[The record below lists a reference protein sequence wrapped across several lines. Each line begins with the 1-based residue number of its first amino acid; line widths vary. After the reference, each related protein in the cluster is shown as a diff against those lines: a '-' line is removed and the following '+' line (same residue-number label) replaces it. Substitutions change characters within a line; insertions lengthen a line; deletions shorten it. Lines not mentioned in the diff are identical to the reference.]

1 MMFIDTSSKGGY
13 GGFVPT
19 YGHGQAKKLAAGG
32 YGSEGFAGEPEVK
45 ILELSKYVIKF
56 VLLNTDLS
64 VANALRRIII
74 AEIPTMAIDLV
85 EVRENTSPLHDEFIA
100 HRIGLIPLTS
110 FDADKYSFSEQCQ
123 ACNGLK
129 CEKCQVHFRLEARCK
144 DQDMLEVTTKHITQV
159 SSRGDSSSVVPVV
172 YQDDHGNEEHPILI
186 MKLSK
191 NQILDMDLV
200 AKKGTAKMHAK
211 WSPVATCQMRKEPT
225 VEIDQDKINGGVA
238 GSLTVEKRKEF
249 VNTCPR
255 KVYRFNEL
263 RNAVEIED
271 ADKCILCIECVRFAQ
286 AEGLERAVKIGE
298 RDEKFVFT
306 VESTG
311 VMPPEVI
318 VMKALAILKD
328 KLQELS
334 ESMRKENEKSVY

>member
-1 MMFIDTSSKGGY
+1 
-13 GGFVPT
+13 
-19 YGHGQAKKLAAGG
+19 
-32 YGSEGFAGEPEVK
+32 
-45 ILELSKYVIKF
+45 
-56 VLLNTDLS
+56 
-64 VANALRRIII
+64 
-74 AEIPTMAIDLV
+74 
-85 EVRENTSPLHDEFIA
+85 
-100 HRIGLIPLTS
+100 
-110 FDADKYSFSEQCQ
+110 
-123 ACNGLK
+123 
-129 CEKCQVHFRLEARCK
+129 
-144 DQDMLEVTTKHITQV
+144 
-159 SSRGDSSSVVPVV
+159 
-172 YQDDHGNEEHPILI
+172 

>member
-1 MMFIDTSSKGGY
+1 
-13 GGFVPT
+13 
-19 YGHGQAKKLAAGG
+19 
-32 YGSEGFAGEPEVK
+32 
-45 ILELSKYVIKF
+45 
-56 VLLNTDLS
+56 
-64 VANALRRIII
+64 
-74 AEIPTMAIDLV
+74 
-85 EVRENTSPLHDEFIA
+85 
-100 HRIGLIPLTS
+100 
-110 FDADKYSFSEQCQ
+110 
-123 ACNGLK
+123 
-129 CEKCQVHFRLEARCK
+129 
-144 DQDMLEVTTKHITQV
+144 MLEVTTKHISQV
-159 SSRGDSSSVVPVV
+159 SSRGEQSSVFPVV
-172 YQDDHGNEEHPILI
+172 YEDDHGHEEHPILI

-200 AKKGTAKMHAK
+200 AKKGTAKLHAK

-238 GSLTVEKRKEF
+238 GSLTVEKRKDF

-311 VMPPEVI
+311 VMPPEMI
-318 VMKALAILKD
+318 VTRALTILKD

-334 ESMRKENEKSVY
+334 LSMKRENDKAVN